1 MGGRGASSGMSEKQ
15 KKYGTEYST
24 VHQSGNIKYVT
35 QNAGGSQKPPMET
48 MTKGRV
54 YVLIDKNKNAPKSI
68 VYFDKDNKRSKQ
80 VDLDHEHQKMR
91 PHTHHGYNHAEY
103 EISKK
108 GASKLTTKE
117 VKLVEKVH
125 TEWYNYLK
133 KRRE

>member
-35 QNAGGSQKPPMET
+35 QNAGGSQKTPMET

-117 VKLVEKVH
+117 VVSV
-125 TEWYNYLK
+125 
-133 KRRE
+133 